1 MTKAK
6 TKMETKTEV
15 KEDIEFSL
23 DLRSVAKLWEDMKG
37 GGSSLYSYNS
47 ACVTLNYLG
56 DKTFL
61 AETSNNNQTMYVKA
75 MITSYADTLK
85 MNKGEQISLDLGGLR
100 SILKRFATTTP
111 YYKQIKNVMQLS
123 SDDRKFELALTSS
136 DEDKAPFNPDT
147 IESSNK
153 FSVDSISFK
162 EVLKDA
168 NAVNSH
174 ITFEVDKQDLKLK
187 SVGRTAT
194 YSNKL
199 TINTDIDNKFEDC
212 IATYSIDSLLLASKH
227 LDGSIHIEIGKEK
240 PILILKDGSYT
251 FAVAPYVEDEY
262 MQNTAEEDDEEY
274 EEEDEEAD

>member
-1 MTKAK
+1 
-6 TKMETKTEV
+6 
-15 KEDIEFSL
+15 
-23 DLRSVAKLWEDMKG
+23 
-37 GGSSLYSYNS
+37 
-47 ACVTLNYLG
+47 
-56 DKTFL
+56 
-61 AETSNNNQTMYVKA
+61 
-75 MITSYADTLK
+75 
-85 MNKGEQISLDLGGLR
+85 
-100 SILKRFATTTP
+100 
-111 YYKQIKNVMQLS
+111 MQLS

-212 IATYSIDSLLLASKH
+212 IATYPIDSLLLASKS

-240 PILILKDGSYT
+240 PILILKDHKFT

-262 MQNTAEEDDEEY
+262 MQNTAEEDEEY
-274 EEEDEEAD
+274 EEEDEEEVD